1 MSFAGLVIAVVA
13 GDRREQEIARCAAA
27 TGAEVRGYGF
37 PWPEA
42 GLPGVRKAASAV
54 EALAGADIALFPIPG
69 IAADGALYAPDCP
82 ERIIPS
88 REMLS
93 VMRPKAHVILGWADP
108 NLKAACRASGVTL
121 HEYEKDEALM
131 LLRGPAIVEGMLKV
145 IIENTDI
152 TIHRARIIVVGQG
165 TIGSL
170 VTRTLVALGA
180 RVDVAA
186 RNPVQRAAAAA
197 AGAEA
202 HELADLATLL
212 PRADIVVSSVP
223 ALVVGR
229 ELLAALPKRALL
241 VDLAAPPGG
250 LDREAV
256 KDLGLK
262 FVWARGLGSRAPV
275 TVGRSQWTGISR
287 RIEAILAARGGASA
301 AAPPAS
307 LSGRHS
313 GERRNPS

>member
-1 MSFAGLVIAVVA
+1 MNFAGLVIAIVG
-13 GDRREQEIARCAAA
+13 GDRREQEIARCAVAS
-27 TGAEVRGYGF
+27 GAEVRGYGF
-37 PWPEA
+37 PWPVA
-42 GLPGVRKAASAV
+42 GLAGVRKAARAD

-88 REMLS
+88 TEMLAA
-93 VMRPKAHVILGWADP
+93 MRPKAHIILGWADAR
-108 NLKAACRASGVTL
+108 LKATAAAAGVAL
-121 HEYEKDEALM
+121 HEYEKDEELM
-131 LLRGPAIVEGMLKV
+131 LLRGPAIVEGMLRV

-152 TIHRARIIVVGQG
+152 TIHRAKIVVVGQG
-165 TIGSL
+165 TIGAL

-186 RNPVQRAAAAA
+186 RNPVQRAAALA

-202 HELADLATLL
+202 HELAELAALL
-212 PRADIVVSSVP
+212 RGADIVVASVP

-229 ELLAALPKRALL
+229 DLLAVVQKHALL

-250 LDREAV
+250 IDREAA

-275 TVGRSQWTGISR
+275 TVGRSQWTGIRR
-287 RIEAILAARGGASA
+287 RIEAILAG
-301 AAPPAS
+301 
-307 LSGRHS
+307 
-313 GERRNPS
+313 